1 MYHIPSECT
10 IDKCGS
16 LQHNNTKLKNHCSFS
31 AKVHLVNPPSAN
43 VAYMEEKETNKYK
56 VQNQNLEVQGLFNL
70 QNLSPSAYAITT
82 DMYKVTFHRTTLS

>member
-1 MYHIPSECT
+1 
-10 IDKCGS
+10 
-16 LQHNNTKLKNHCSFS
+16 
-31 AKVHLVNPPSAN
+31 
-43 VAYMEEKETNKYK
+43 MEEKETNKYK